1 MSRYRKVEV
10 QVWTDEAFRS
20 LSSAQPNGQTLWLY
34 LLTGPRT
41 ISIPGVV
48 IGREAVMAD
57 DLGWSV
63 EAFREAFAEAFREGL
78 AEGDWKAGLVVLKKA
93 LIDSTGE
100 PRDTTKPESPN
111 VIKGWAK
118 SWDEVPE
125 CSLKTELLQ
134 RLHRYSE
141 ALGEAFLK
149 AFREAFAKPLAK
161 PLRKEVEILPETR
174 TQDSGLRT
182 QDSGKERSAAQA
194 QPSPAPRAVSRSGRK
209 ANAKSVDLTDA
220 ERASCLTVLGK
231 LSDRSGIAYTG
242 RDAHL
247 RLLTAQ
253 LRSGVSESDLR
264 KVVAY
269 VSEPKESGGLG
280 WQGNPEMAAYLRPE
294 TLFGPKTINRYLD
307 AAISWADR
315 AYPTTEGPERRR
327 DAPTGFALEIV
338 PGGKR

>member
-10 QVWTDEAFRS
+10 QVWTDEAFRA

-57 DLGWSV
+57 DLGWTV
-63 EAFREAFAEAFREGL
+63 EGFREAFAEAFREGL

-125 CSLKTELLQ
+125 CALKSDLLQ

-161 PLRKEVEILPETR
+161 PLRKVPATLPETR
-174 TQDSGLRT
+174 RQETGDRRQEQETGEGERFALAPAPTPKARAESTAPEGQQETVASFHAAYVAAYGAKPTWGGKQAGQIKRLVVSHGASEVQRRIAVLFSGQGPTFLAPPFDLGT
-182 QDSGKERSAAQA
+182 LVQHFDKLA
-194 QPSPAPRAVSRSGRK
+194 QPSAQPRASPQRFGTSDPGQIAYDELQRLR
-209 ANAKSVDLTDA
+209 AA
-220 ERASCLTVLGK
+220 ERN
-231 LSDRSGIAYTG
+231 
-242 RDAHL
+242 
-247 RLLTAQ
+247 AQ
-253 LRSGVSESDLR
+253 
-264 KVVAY
+264 
-269 VSEPKESGGLG
+269 
-280 WQGNPEMAAYLRPE
+280 
-294 TLFGPKTINRYLD
+294 
-307 AAISWADR
+307 
-315 AYPTTEGPERRR
+315 
-327 DAPTGFALEIV
+327 
-338 PGGKR
+338 